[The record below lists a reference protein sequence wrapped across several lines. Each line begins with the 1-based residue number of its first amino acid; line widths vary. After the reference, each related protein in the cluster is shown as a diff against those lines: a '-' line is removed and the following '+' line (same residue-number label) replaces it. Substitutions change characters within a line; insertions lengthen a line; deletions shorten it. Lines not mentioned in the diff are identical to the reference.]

1 MKPLALAD
9 LSLFLDEPPVIRGP
23 CLRQIHPGSV
33 SFEALDKE
41 EKKDCLRIANSSKHR
56 EGTKNTSWKGKLTK
70 RSRGRAQ
77 EYP

>member
-41 EKKDCLRIANSSKHR
+41 ESPGLRQERRSGKDS
-56 EGTKNTSWKGKLTK
+56 E
-70 RSRGRAQ
+70 SRKEDRGFA
-77 EYP
+77 PATPKMI